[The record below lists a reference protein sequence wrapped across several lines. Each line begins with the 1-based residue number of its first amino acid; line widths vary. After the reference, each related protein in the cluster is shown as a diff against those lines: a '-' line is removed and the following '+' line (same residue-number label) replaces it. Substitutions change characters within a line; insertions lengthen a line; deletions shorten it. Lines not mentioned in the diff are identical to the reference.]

1 MFRYVFFALMLTA
14 SLVAAQETPAVVTPS
29 PAPPMSPP
37 SAVEPRTALEQRGGT
52 WGVGYLGLST
62 QLAPTAGLG
71 VGGLGGLSGLLG
83 GTQVPMLGAR
93 TWFKGTRVGLE
104 LGLGVMVSST
114 VSSSDSVSVVGLV
127 AMPIVLVSAQHVI
140 VYVAPELRSGFTV
153 TNSSLLTGTSSNLE
167 LGARGAVELFF
178 GFIGV
183 PALSLEAGIRV
194 GAARQASSST
204 SPSPLGMDTVNS
216 KSETY
221 RFTTSLSGDAGSL
234 VASTLSL
241 KYYF

>member
-1 MFRYVFFALMLTA
+1 
-14 SLVAAQETPAVVTPS
+14 
-29 PAPPMSPP
+29 
-37 SAVEPRTALEQRGGT
+37 
-52 WGVGYLGLST
+52 
-62 QLAPTAGLG
+62 
-71 VGGLGGLSGLLG
+71 
-83 GTQVPMLGAR
+83 MLGAR

-114 VSSSDSVSVVGLV
+114 VSSSDSVSVVGLAAV
-127 AMPIVLVSAQHVI
+127 PIALVSAQHVI

-221 RFTTSLSGDAGSL
+221 RFTTSLAGDVGSL